1 MTTWGKDCDGHGGYD
16 YDNDHD
22 QLIMIDNATNLTP
35 TQVFIIIIHVVCVFE
50 FHTKLVFRA
59 GHKLNVD
66 EWRRMWMLQKC
77 KY

>member
-22 QLIMIDNATNLTP
+22 QLIMIDKATNLTS

-50 FHTKLVFRA
+50 FHT
-59 GHKLNVD
+59 
-66 EWRRMWMLQKC
+66 
-77 KY
+77 

>member
-1 MTTWGKDCDGHGGYD
+1 MTTWGKDRDGHGGYD

-50 FHTKLVFRA
+50 FHT
-59 GHKLNVD
+59 
-66 EWRRMWMLQKC
+66 
-77 KY
+77 